1 MPRSEPNPRER
12 ESFLYIPRWTGP
24 CFPLSSFSPYAH
36 KTTPIP
42 GSPNSSLM
50 LNFFPPPRR
59 NKAGPTASEE
69 DMQSQKKGSGRTWA
83 TLPQVRSNK
92 SRGRRRGGISRLE
105 MRGDAVCA
113 GVFNKLLLSPSCLP
127 TDPQYGDS
135 AITEHWV
142 SVCVR
147 VWGGA
152 GGFPPPFLF
161 LFFPDEKR
169 CNYISACWSESSGN
183 KP

>member
-1 MPRSEPNPRER
+1 MPRSEPRLRER
-12 ESFLYIPRWTGP
+12 ESFLYIPRWTGR
-24 CFPLSSFSPYAH
+24 CFPFSSFSPHAH
-36 KTTPIP
+36 KTTSIP

-50 LNFFPPPRR
+50 LNFFLSLRR
-59 NKAGPTASEE
+59 NKAGPTVPEE
-69 DMQSQKKGSGRTWA
+69 DIQSRKNGSGRTWA
-83 TLPQVRSNK
+83 TLPLVRSNK

-105 MRGDAVCA
+105 MRRDAVCA
-113 GVFNKLLLSPSCLP
+113 GVFNKLLLFPSCLP

-147 VWGGA
+147 VWRGV
-152 GGFPPPFLF
+152 GGFPPPF

-169 CNYISACWSESSGN
+169 CNYISACWSESSNN